1 MENNIGIQLNDL
13 SINNI
18 KGNNKLISKYKQVY

>member
-13 SINNI
+13 SINNT